1 MAKAVVNGKPLRLD
15 AGRLIGAGGEAEIYK
30 IDAATVLKRYKPA
43 NHPDFAGDAL
53 AQAAARDRIAE
64 QQRKLPAFPKGLP
77 PQVVAP
83 RDLAYDAPQGA
94 IVGFTMPFAAGMTEL
109 LNYGVKTYREGGGVD
124 NNMVLDVFR
133 HLRQVVAQLHAAGVV
148 IGDFNDLNVMTD
160 GNDVRIIDADSMQ
173 YGSFM
178 CHTFTTRF
186 VDPLHCQPDRLV
198 LARPHST
205 TSDWYAFFTM
215 LIQSL
220 LYVGPYGGVH
230 RPSTGKRLAFDD
242 RVLGRITFL
251 HKDVVYP
258 KPAVPYGVLPDE
270 WLGYMERVFAH
281 DVREPFPLPLLDT
294 LRFTT
299 CKACGALHAR
309 ATCPQC
315 SAPGIPQQVMTVRGQ
330 VTARRVFATTGRILQ
345 AVNHGGTLRYLY
357 QQDGA
362 LYREGGRRM
371 MSAELTPELRFRI
384 QGDMTYIGSGE
395 TLLAVSPD
403 GAVARRQVVT
413 TYRGRLPVFDTNES
427 HVFWEEAGQL
437 LQDGLY
443 GPKYLGDTLAGQTLI
458 WAGKARGFGFFQAGD
473 MARAFLFTP
482 GKTGVNDRVAMPQI
496 TGQLTDATCYFGAST
511 VWFMTTSQVAGK
523 LINKCVVVDDT
534 GALVAE
540 AEAEHGSDSWLG
552 RGIRGHLAAGNSLFA
567 STDDG
572 IVRLGVASGTVVKER
587 EFPDTEPFV
596 DSQSYLVQGPGG
608 IYVVSSREITLIH
621 IK

>member
-1 MAKAVVNGKPLRLD
+1 
-15 AGRLIGAGGEAEIYK
+15 
-30 IDAATVLKRYKPA
+30 
-43 NHPDFAGDAL
+43 
-53 AQAAARDRIAE
+53 
-64 QQRKLPAFPKGLP
+64 
-77 PQVVAP
+77 
-83 RDLAYDAPQGA
+83 
-94 IVGFTMPFAAGMTEL
+94 
-109 LNYGVKTYREGGGVD
+109 
-124 NNMVLDVFR
+124 
-133 HLRQVVAQLHAAGVV
+133 
-148 IGDFNDLNVMTD
+148 
-160 GNDVRIIDADSMQ
+160 
-173 YGSFM
+173 
-178 CHTFTTRF
+178 
-186 VDPLHCQPDRLV
+186 
-198 LARPHST
+198 
-205 TSDWYAFFTM
+205 M

-473 MARAFLFTP
+473 MARAFVYP
-482 GKTGVNDRVAMPQI
+482 G
-496 TGQLTDATCYFGAST
+496 
-511 VWFMTTSQVAGK
+511 
-523 LINKCVVVDDT
+523 
-534 GALVAE
+534 
-540 AEAEHGSDSWLG
+540 
-552 RGIRGHLAAGNSLFA
+552 
-567 STDDG
+567 
-572 IVRLGVASGTVVKER
+572 
-587 EFPDTEPFV
+587 
-596 DSQSYLVQGPGG
+596 
-608 IYVVSSREITLIH
+608 
-621 IK
+621 